1 MTATLGADFED
12 KLATATL
19 DEAEHHLV
27 GKPDNLVYQ
36 AIQQSHEALR
46 DFSGEYDVES
56 IIESMGGVEVDRTD
70 DSITIRWGWEHPAAP
85 YFEFGTSDHVVNGQP
100 VLSFVW
106 EDPPPEIRQ
115 QFDQARTAGGQFTSG
130 WRVFFASVEVSGIDE
145 TRFVRLGL
153 RWLELNLGGTVS
165 R

>member
-1 MTATLGADFED
+1 MTATLGNDFED

-19 DEAEHHLV
+19 DVAEHELA
-27 GKPDNLVYQ
+27 GKPDNLIHQ

-56 IIESMGGVEVDRTD
+56 IIDSLVLTEVERTD

-85 YFEFGTSDHVVNGQP
+85 YFEWGTSDHVVNGQP

-106 EDPPPEIRQ
+106 EDPPAEIRQ
-115 QFDQARTAGGQFTSG
+115 EFDQARTSGGQFTSG
-130 WRVFFASVEVSGIDE
+130 WRVFFSSVEVDGIDE
-145 TRFVRLGL
+145 TRFVRIGL
-153 RWLELNLGGTVS
+153 RWLELNLGRTVS